1 LKRLFLATLATV
13 LGVVPARAEIILT
26 RADCTDRVQ
35 AVCTGQIIAVLM
47 ALKFEHATASVIGI
61 GHLPVKWQGKV
72 ATFAPVDESLADL
85 TRC

>member
-1 LKRLFLATLATV
+1 
-13 LGVVPARAEIILT
+13 
-26 RADCTDRVQ
+26 
-35 AVCTGQIIAVLM
+35 M
-47 ALKFEHATASVIGI
+47 ALKFEHATASVNGI